1 MELSLSHPLT
11 GIEPRA
17 RSTKRAPSARALGPA
32 VSTPAPPPDDERLLP
47 ISREPELNGRTRLL
61 VPRDVRLEL
70 VQPMVRPAV
79 ELRRRSEIAT
89 RAVNVV
95 LAAIAL
101 LVVAPVMLLV
111 ALAVWLTSPGPIFY
125 TQVRVG
131 QDRRGLR
138 RGIPAERR
146 ASDHGGRLFTMYK
159 FRSMRVDAEADGRAV
174 WARPNDSRVTP
185 IGRLLRATR
194 LDELPQLF
202 NVLAGDMN
210 IVGPRPERPCIFAQ
224 LREDIAEYPMRQ
236 LAKPGI
242 TGWAQI
248 NHTYDSCVD
257 DVRIKVRYDLEYL
270 SRQSLWTDFV
280 IMLRT
285 VPVMFKKSGW

>member
-1 MELSLSHPLT
+1 M
-11 GIEPRA
+11 
-17 RSTKRAPSARALGPA
+17 
-32 VSTPAPPPDDERLLP
+32 
-47 ISREPELNGRTRLL
+47 NGRTRLL
-61 VPRDVRLEL
+61 IPRDVRVEL
-70 VQPMVRPAV
+70 RQPAV
-79 ELRRRSEIAT
+79 GATVALRRRSEVAT
-89 RAVNVV
+89 RAVNVA

-101 LVVAPVMLLV
+101 IIVAPVMLLV
-111 ALAVWLTSPGPIFY
+111 ALAVWLTSPGPVFY

-138 RGIPAERR
+138 NGMPAERR
-146 ASDHGGRLFTMYK
+146 KSDHGGRLFTMYK

-174 WARPNDSRVTP
+174 WARPNDDRVTTV
-185 IGRLLRATR
+185 GRLLRATR

-202 NVLAGDMN
+202 NVLKGDMN
-210 IVGPRPERPCIFAQ
+210 IVGPRPERPCIFAE
-224 LREDIAEYPMRQ
+224 LRENIAEYPMRQ

-285 VPVMFKKSGW
+285 VPVMFRKSGW